1 MTDAADSVVPLERV
15 VPPERAGEKDAL
27 VLRLDFLRETVV
39 NKVAGL
45 TTEQATTAS
54 VPPSALTPAGI
65 VRHLMC
71 VERWWFALDFAALPD
86 VPEPWGEHDAGG
98 FELVP
103 GETLASVVRSYLA
116 ECARS
121 NEIIAAHSLDE
132 VARGE
137 GMEFDLRH
145 AVIHLIEETGRHCG
159 HLDLLREAI
168 DGAAGD

>member
-1 MTDAADSVVPLERV
+1 MTDVDGVVPLVRV
-15 VPPERAGEKDAL
+15 EPPPRAGEKDAL

-45 TTEQATTAS
+45 STEQATTPS
-54 VPPSALTPAGI
+54 VPPSTLTPAGI

-86 VPEPWGEHDAGG
+86 VPDPWGAHDAGG
-98 FELVP
+98 FDLEP

-121 NEIIAAHSLDE
+121 NEVIAANSLDD

-137 GMEFDLRH
+137 GMEFDLRY
-145 AVIHLIEETGRHCG
+145 AVVHLIEETGRHCG

-168 DGAAGD
+168 DGAVGQ

>member
-1 MTDAADSVVPLERV
+1 MTDADSVVPLERV
-15 VPPERAGEKDAL
+15 VPPLRAGEREAL

-45 TTEQATTAS
+45 SLAQATTAPS
-54 VPPSALTPAGI
+54 PPSTLTPAGI

-86 VPEPWGEHDAGG
+86 VPDPWGEHDIGG
-98 FELVP
+98 FELTP
-103 GETLASVVRSYLA
+103 DETLASVVRSYLA
-116 ECARS
+116 ECALS
-121 NEIIAAHSLDE
+121 NEVVAAHALDD

-137 GMEFDLRH
+137 GMEFDLRY
-145 AVIHLIEETGRHCG
+145 ALIHLIEETGRHCG

-168 DGAAGD
+168 DGTVGQ

>member
-1 MTDAADSVVPLERV
+1 MTDVDAVVPLDRV
-15 VPPERAGEKDAL
+15 QPPQRAGEKEAL
-27 VLRLDFLRETVV
+27 VLRLDFLRETAV

-45 TTEQATTAS
+45 STEQALTAAL
-54 VPPSALTPAGI
+54 PPSALTPAGI

-71 VERWWFALDFAALPD
+71 VERWWFAIDFAAMD
-86 VPEPWGEHDAGG
+86 VPEPWSDDDIGG
-98 FELVP
+98 FELAP
-103 GETLASVVRSYLA
+103 GESLATVVRTYLA

-121 NEIIAAHSLDE
+121 NEVIAAHGLDE

-137 GMEFDLRH
+137 GMEFDLRY

-168 DGAAGD
+168 DGSVGD

>member
-1 MTDAADSVVPLERV
+1 MTDVDAVVPLTRV
-15 VPPERAGEKDAL
+15 EPPLRAAEKDAL

-45 TTEQATTAS
+45 STAQATTAP
-54 VPPSALTPAGI
+54 VPPSTLTPAGI

-98 FELVP
+98 FDLEP
-103 GETLASVVRSYLA
+103 GETLASVVRTYLA

-121 NEIIAAHSLDE
+121 NEVIAAYSLDD

-137 GMEFDLRH
+137 GMDFDLRY
-145 AVIHLIEETGRHCG
+145 AVVHMIEETGRHCG

-168 DGAAGD
+168 DGAVGE